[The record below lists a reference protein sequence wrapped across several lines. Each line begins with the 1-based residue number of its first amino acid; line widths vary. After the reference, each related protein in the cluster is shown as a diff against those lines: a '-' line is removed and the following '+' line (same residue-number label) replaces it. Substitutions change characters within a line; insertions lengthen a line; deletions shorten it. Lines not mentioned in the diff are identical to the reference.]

1 MDDAAVTKARR
12 QVALL
17 MVPVVLIAL
26 LVATLIALGF
36 WGFAH
41 PSSWGI

>member
-17 MVPVVLIAL
+17 MVPVAVIAL
-26 LVATLIALGF
+26 LVAVLIALGF

-41 PSSWGI
+41 PSTWGL